1 MERKDKRKFQK
12 DHSNYIQ
19 RWCKNWG
26 LNRILMAKS
35 CTYWYSWLLISA
47 PIPHQFFR
55 IMLHSQTLSVL
66 MCSVMSN
73 SFVTQWTVAC
83 QAPLSMKFSRQEH
96 WSELQFPTP
105 VTLTTPDIEP
115 MSLVSSALAGGDFT
129 TETPEKPHTQII
141 SLKNLTVLK
150 NISFSI
156 TGEA

>member
-1 MERKDKRKFQK
+1 
-12 DHSNYIQ
+12 
-19 RWCKNWG
+19 
-26 LNRILMAKS
+26 
-35 CTYWYSWLLISA
+35 
-47 PIPHQFFR
+47 
-55 IMLHSQTLSVL
+55 MLHSQTLCVF

-83 QAPLSMKFSRQEH
+83 QAPLSMKFSRQEY

-105 VTLTTPDIEP
+105 VTLTTPGIEP
-115 MSLVSSALAGGDFT
+115 MSLVSSSLAGGDLT

-141 SLKNLTVLK
+141 SLKILTVLK